1 MTVAQ
6 TLQGEAQAG
15 IYQKLYPANVFDAT
29 LSGLGFNGLY
39 DEVTEDTPFDYL
51 SFGPTME
58 LLQSYLNR
66 QRAYLCTIQ
75 LDIWSRQPGFLKAQA
90 ALSRCNQLLDQQT
103 LTLATQQFVY
113 CLYQSSQQLRD
124 PDAYAT
130 RHIAAKYAIYAQE
143 N

>member
-15 IYQKLYPANVFDAT
+15 IWQKLNPAGVFDST
-29 LSGLGFNGLY
+29 LAGLGFSGLY

-58 LLQSYLNR
+58 IHQPYLNR

-90 ALSRCNQLLDQQT
+90 ALSRCNQLIKEQT

-113 CLYQSSQQLRD
+113 AIYQSSQQLR
-124 PDAYAT
+124 
-130 RHIAAKYAIYAQE
+130 
-143 N
+143 